1 MISYCDCG
9 TRAPRGVGAGGSA
22 AAGRRHGRAALGVRR
37 GSHSGRGAGIAI
49 SAARVRI
56 MGVRPAVGLREAP
69 AQAWGDGRSVP
80 GRRARASARWGRWQW
95 QWAPGATVR
104 ECTN

>member
-1 MISYCDCG
+1 MLARAGALPRGAG
-9 TRAPRGVGAGGSA
+9 TRGACGNRGPRV
-22 AAGRRHGRAALGVRR
+22 RAALGVRR

-56 MGVRPAVGLREAP
+56 MGVRPAIGLREAP